1 MRHHWG
7 ILSTKYCPSG
17 ISPRNIQETI
27 TKGWDTTGALYG
39 KQKIAPVVSHPK
51 TFEKQSTKSE
61 TPLGHYFAD
70 RKSPQRCLTPNHSR
84 NSQEKE
90 RQHRIHC
97 IQRIQ
102 HTAYTAYTAYDIQR
116 IDRIQCVQR
125 MQRIQRIQHVQ
136 RIQHMQEH
144 RMQRIQHIQ
153 NVRRIRAPH
162 SVYSMYTS
170 HICYIQHKHHC
181 ATQAS
186 RGPPL
191 RPNCAENLYI
201 TMVLLIFRFATT
213 NWTCCCCCCCCLSW
227 DCVTPDSL
235 L

>member
-1 MRHHWG
+1 MGHCIENRKSPQWCLTPKHSRNSQQRMRHHWG
-7 ILSTKYCPSG
+7 IVSQTENRPSG
-17 ISPRNIQETI
+17 VSPRTIPETVN
-27 TKGWDTTGALYG
+27 KRRDS
-39 KQKIAPVVSHPK
+39 IAYIVYSAY
-51 TFEKQSTKSE
+51 ST
-61 TPLGHYFAD
+61 
-70 RKSPQRCLTPNHSR
+70 
-84 NSQEKE
+84 
-90 RQHRIHC
+90 
-97 IQRIQ
+97 
-102 HTAYTAYTAYDIQR
+102 TAYTAYTAYDIQR

-144 RMQRIQHIQ
+144 CMQRTQHIQ

-191 RPNCAENLYI
+191 RPNCAENIYI

-213 NWTCCCCCCCCLSW
+213 N
-227 DCVTPDSL
+227 
-235 L
+235 